1 MRKKQVSSEVLNLHE
16 SGMHRNV
23 IAVLKE
29 NGNCTGKEATDMQ
42 IDFCLFNQ
50 IYMKCE
56 ERTNRIYYPEQKG
69 PYKNPERGSCRAKSK
84 KKRGEGEVQCFIS
97 RSTSA
102 MH

>member
-56 ERTNRIYYPEQKG
+56 ERTNRIYYPEQKKG
-69 PYKNPERGSCRAKSK
+69 PTRIQNEARAVQNPK
-84 KKRGEGEVQCFIS
+84 KGGGLQCFIS

>member
-1 MRKKQVSSEVLNLHE
+1 
-16 SGMHRNV
+16 MHRNV

-29 NGNCTGKEATDMQ
+29 NGNCTGKDATDMQ

-56 ERTNRIYYPEQKG
+56 ERTNRIYYPEQKEG
-69 PYKNPERGSCRAKSK
+69 FHKNPERGCAVQNPK
-84 KKRGEGEVQCFIS
+84 KKRGGVQCLIS